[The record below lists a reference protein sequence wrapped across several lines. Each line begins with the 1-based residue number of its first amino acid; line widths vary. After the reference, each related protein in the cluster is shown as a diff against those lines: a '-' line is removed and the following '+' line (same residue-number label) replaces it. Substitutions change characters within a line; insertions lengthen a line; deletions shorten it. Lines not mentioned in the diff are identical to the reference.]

1 LSAEA
6 NAASAVVYK
15 LKNTSPA
22 LFSVKPIQGLL
33 RRNETATIDVAFDKM
48 AV

>member
-1 LSAEA
+1 MSADA
-6 NAASAVVYK
+6 DVASAVVYK
-15 LKNTSPA
+15 LKNTSPT

-33 RRNETATIDVAFDKM
+33 RKNETVTVDVAFDKM